1 MNKGKPPKPVQ
12 LSDAE
17 RAARL
22 AEMQANADAHEEQ
35 RWQRL
40 KRAADADVV
49 EAKRAENDKS
59 NDQFIADTRRSMF
72 TAGDKSSGASTIEK
86 SVKRRAHFVERSSGD
101 NERNAFRR

>member
-1 MNKGKPPKPVQ
+1 MNRGRPPKPGQ

-22 AEMQANADAHEEQ
+22 AEMQANADVHEEQ

-40 KRAADADVV
+40 KRAADAD
-49 EAKRAENDKS
+49 AKEVKRSDKDKS
-59 NDQFIADTRRSMF
+59 NEEFLADTQ
-72 TAGDKSSGASTIEK
+72 KSIFGSERASASTIEK
-86 SVKRRAHFVERSSGD
+86 SVKRRAHFIERSNAD